1 MATFHLPLVWLA
13 FAVALMAA
21 AKRVELDWDITY
33 VHVNRDG
40 YNQRR
45 AIGVNGQLPIPPVY
59 VDHGDTLLI
68 HVHNSLDNATTLH
81 AHGMFHNGT
90 TYEDGAGGVTEC
102 GIPPGGRHTYT
113 IRTNQVGTFWIHGH
127 NLHQNMDGLCTP
139 FIIREPESYKR
150 DYDEELLISLED
162 WHPTES
168 IQRLEE
174 LSQFRS
180 QGLSDVI
187 YPYGLING
195 YNGNDTE
202 PIKFASGKRY
212 RFRLVSMSTIE
223 WWKFSIPGHKLE
235 VIEIEG
241 EYTKPCKVDGL
252 DMGPGQ
258 RISVIVTA
266 QDTDAYNF
274 YYNATMYNSI
284 LPTTPGE
291 NPRYYKG
298 LIEYRKDAPV
308 WKEASR
314 PGDRDLVWAD
324 DIDTQNL
331 DGEPALLV
339 DRQMEFTVQELVTT
353 EGANLRAL
361 NEYAY
366 DTPLVPSLFTAMS
379 EGELAG
385 NRAIYGPQAEAHILK
400 HMEVVE
406 VRINNPMDPVH
417 VFHLHG
423 HNFQIIEHGP
433 VDPATVLLAPDSKFL
448 NSSLPPVLVRR
459 NLDAPIRRD
468 TMIVPGFT
476 YFIIRFRADN
486 PGVWL
491 FHCHMDIHFGNGLA
505 VTFIEAPDVLQR
517 QQQIPKKMQEMCLAQ
532 GRKSS
537 GNAAGNPGFDF
548 TGLPPVPEIGENQ
561 YLVKFPVNN

>member
-13 FAVALMAA
+13 LVVALVAA
-21 AKRVELDWDITY
+21 AKHVELNWDITY
-33 VHVNRDG
+33 VDD
-40 YNQRR
+40 RR
-45 AIGVNGQLPIPPVY
+45 IMSTHRRSIGVNGQQPIPPVY
-59 VDHGDTLLI
+59 VDHGDTLLL

-90 TYEDGAGGVTEC
+90 AYEDGAGGVTEC
-102 GIPPGGRHTYT
+102 GIPPGQSHTYT
-113 IRTNQVGTFWIHGH
+113 IKATQVGTFWIHGH
-127 NLHQNMDGLCTP
+127 NLHQNIDGLRTP

-150 DYDEELLISLED
+150 EYDEEVLISLED
-162 WHPTES
+162 WYPLDS
-168 IQRLEE
+168 VQRLQE
-174 LSQFRS
+174 LKQSRLQTPPA
-180 QGLSDVI
+180 VT

-195 YNGNDTE
+195 YNGNDTAT
-202 PIKFASGKRY
+202 IKFVPGKRY
-212 RFRLVSMSTIE
+212 RFRVVSMSMIE
-223 WWKFSIPGHKLE
+223 WWRFSIPGHKLE
-235 VIEIEG
+235 VIEVEG
-241 EYTKPCKVDGL
+241 GYTKPHKVDEL

-274 YYNATMYNSI
+274 YYNATLYNTVF
-284 LPTTPGE
+284 PPVPGE

-308 WKEASR
+308 WEAPKRSNSK
-314 PGDRDLVWAD
+314 PVWAED
-324 DIDTQNL
+324 VDMQNV
-331 DGEPALLV
+331 DGEPALPV
-339 DRQMEFTVQELVTT
+339 DRRVELTVQELVTT

-366 DTPLVPSLFTAMS
+366 DIPPVPSLFTAMT

-406 VRINNPMDPVH
+406 VRINNPTEPMH

-423 HNFQIIEHGP
+423 HNFQVIEHGP

-448 NSSLPPVLVRR
+448 NSSLPSVLVRR
-459 NLDAPIRRD
+459 NLDTPIRRD
-468 TMIVPGFT
+468 TAILPGFSYST
-476 YFIIRFRADN
+476 IRFRADN

-491 FHCHMDIHFGNGLA
+491 FHCHMDIHYGNGLA

-532 GRKSS
+532 GRKAS

-548 TGLPPVPEIGENQ
+548 TGLPPVPELGKNE
-561 YLVKFPVNN
+561 YLVKYLVDN